1 MATSLSDPVASR
13 ATWRTYHTVTR
24 TATYGFLMALPLLAL
39 YEVLL
44 LGADAGPG
52 LQVRVGAEV
61 WMKQWLALLGVAGRH
76 VLTLVVVLIGIGVYL
91 YERKAR
97 IPIRPRYFGWMLAES
112 VVYAWGTALLVSGL
126 VGALLLAAGAGIA
139 SESPRLTAAVFESG
153 LGTRLALSIGAG
165 VYEEL
170 LFRVLLVGGLYAG
183 LRRVLARRRA
193 AYAVAAVTGALV
205 FSAVHYIGPLGDAF
219 TLASFTFRFLF
230 GLMLNLL
237 FLWRGFGIAAW
248 THALYNVML
257 VLGLLG

>member
-13 ATWRTYHTVTR
+13 ATWKAYHTVTR

-44 LGADAGPG
+44 LGASPEPG

-61 WMKQWLALLGVAGRH
+61 WMRQWLAMLGVAGRH

-91 YERKAR
+91 YERRAR

-112 VVYAWGTALLVSGL
+112 IVYAWGTAILVSGL
-126 VGALLLAAGAGIA
+126 VGALLLAAGAESAIA
-139 SESPRLTAAVFESG
+139 GSG

-165 VYEEL
+165 VHEEL
-170 LFRVLLVGGLYAG
+170 LFRVLLVGGLYAV

-193 AYAVAAVTGALV
+193 AYAVAAVAGALV
-205 FSAVHYIGPLGDAF
+205 FSAVHYIGPLGDVF

-248 THALYNVML
+248 THALYNVMI